1 MLHLSMRELLPR
13 PKHPA
18 ASTSFPVSPRYSPLQ
33 RHRDRQSPK
42 LPRDKCHAFEVF
54 YLYPSKLLI
63 CFFLLFLNLTLSL
76 LQSIGIQFS
85 D

>member
-1 MLHLSMRELLPR
+1 MCVLPSR

-33 RHRDRQSPK
+33 RHRDRHPRSSPEISDT
-42 LPRDKCHAFEVF
+42 PSSFFAFILRKV
-54 YLYPSKLLI
+54 LI